1 MVNAQGRPPRIISLP
16 PLKALPSST
25 IKHLETL
32 PEYADTLRKFPELA
46 RRQRQLDDSAPYQKA
61 PLYQMFECW
70 IEKQYDKDYYEMN
83 AEGEVDKSRLGTLT
97 LEPHGMPPMGVLIP
111 NYKQPEADLVKPVLF
126 CIEGRFYS
134 VYGDCQVAGHV
145 PIKGYPDD
153 LAALRYA
160 GNSLYACSKE
170 LSPPLQSCGVGKD
183 GVIWLADLEGHV
195 AFFRTKSTDFI
206 RSCTAIAGAVRL
218 LIPRDNRTDSVFAFD
233 TEKKVFREY
242 QVAIGEKVV
251 VTPATLTLPSDA
263 GQVLYSDAEQVV
275 FLAADRVVVQPRKV
289 GEKERALSLGLGKNE
304 KVWEGLCLPKTK
316 EVAMLVGPALQLS
329 EKLPEY
335 SKLSETNKSWDNMR
349 LHVVKLLA
357 DK

>member
-1 MVNAQGRPPRIISLP
+1 
-16 PLKALPSST
+16 
-25 IKHLETL
+25 
-32 PEYADTLRKFPELA
+32 
-46 RRQRQLDDSAPYQKA
+46 
-61 PLYQMFECW
+61 
-70 IEKQYDKDYYEMN
+70 
-83 AEGEVDKSRLGTLT
+83 
-97 LEPHGMPPMGVLIP
+97 
-111 NYKQPEADLVKPVLF
+111 
-126 CIEGRFYS
+126 
-134 VYGDCQVAGHV
+134 
-145 PIKGYPDD
+145 
-153 LAALRYA
+153 
-160 GNSLYACSKE
+160 
-170 LSPPLQSCGVGKD
+170 
-183 GVIWLADLEGHV
+183 
-195 AFFRTKSTDFI
+195 
-206 RSCTAIAGAVRL
+206 